1 MKATSKR
8 KSWMMLGQ
16 SVSAV
21 TMMLLH
27 CLQHFEMKRQAAR
40 HGLPGPRPL
49 RSGMKLEERQPIQQ
63 PTKVAR
69 FNGTVIRSGERFALR
84 DADGCLYPFDSAGR
98 AWQFEGEDVTVTG
111 NLDTKTHMLHILAIE
126 SLAA

>member
-1 MKATSKR
+1 
-8 KSWMMLGQ
+8 
-16 SVSAV
+16 
-21 TMMLLH
+21 
-27 CLQHFEMKRQAAR
+27 
-40 HGLPGPRPL
+40 
-49 RSGMKLEERQPIQQ
+49 MKLEERQPIQQ